1 MAGLRLRKRLA
12 VVVNGHLLQG
22 NGAIEKRN
30 FRRTDF
36 DSSCKNF
43 AQSMFETIANDRLK
57 CSDSAAGDK
66 ATEQDFSTPRHAIFL
81 VSCGF
86 VREFR

>member
-1 MAGLRLRKRLA
+1 
-12 VVVNGHLLQG
+12 
-22 NGAIEKRN
+22 
-30 FRRTDF
+30 
-36 DSSCKNF
+36 
-43 AQSMFETIANDRLK
+43 LK